1 MSFLRKKN
9 QKETFFDILDRKQC
23 FLDLKSDIL
32 HRGQSMVFVKKS
44 TFFSYVFFSKETQKE
59 TFIDILNKKEPFLA
73 LKSEVLKTVKKIEI
87 FQRG

>member
-1 MSFLRKKN
+1 
-9 QKETFFDILDRKQC
+9 
-23 FLDLKSDIL
+23 
-32 HRGQSMVFVKKS
+32 MVFVKKT

-87 FQRG
+87 FQRS